1 MSFSLDNKSVFTD
14 SYSLD
19 DIVRNLVKSD
29 FRQLSQEFNRFYTYE
44 YMCNSETFNKILC
57 RKNEFYSSLNGE
69 KKSIIMS

>member
-14 SYSLD
+14 SYSLGN
-19 DIVRNLVKSD
+19 IVRNLVKSD

-57 RKNEFYSSLNGE
+57 TKNEFYSSLNGE